1 MWEQVITS
9 CWISIFI
16 HQVWMLHFSYV
27 VNVYYELT
35 HLPQSIYE
43 NNRSAVI
50 LPIFFFNHLLQYCD
64 SVQSCAHLYE
74 FGAMMSRSSAI
85 QPRNKQEL
93 ILCVHDGI
101 CSSDKNGYRMHVMM
115 SFVLESSFMW
125 CQNGIGLNVV
135 FLESSVSS
143 LIWWNLMW
151 WWNTLLKHLHMMFDL
166 EIMDSTRYH
175 SLKNWEKWTSKCIFW
190 TMLLLS
196 IIHIPCRRDDSL
208 TN

>member
-1 MWEQVITS
+1 MLVIKEKVEAESRLLKYIQSHYLPSRLTIILYLVDKHHPQYNRFPVNYLRSLGISNVRTS
-9 CWISIFI
+9 HYIVLDID
-16 HQVWMLHFSYV
+16 
-27 VNVYYELT
+27 
-35 HLPQSIYE
+35 LPQSIYE

-115 SFVLESSFMW
+115 SFVLESSFM
-125 CQNGIGLNVV
+125 
-135 FLESSVSS
+135 
-143 LIWWNLMW
+143 
-151 WWNTLLKHLHMMFDL
+151 
-166 EIMDSTRYH
+166 
-175 SLKNWEKWTSKCIFW
+175 
-190 TMLLLS
+190 
-196 IIHIPCRRDDSL
+196 
-208 TN
+208 